1 MAQFMRK
8 VAPRVTRT
16 SVFDCRAILL
26 LFFLVFF
33 SVYFSL
39 FAERHHASMESSS
52 SKQIFFIANMRMKG
66 PARLAARTVKCFLG
80 PLRHEVIVVSDQC
93 NSVRNAIRV
102 LRYQGVRTELDIV
115 DTKRAVRKSD

>member
-39 FAERHHASMESSS
+39 FAERLE
-52 SKQIFFIANMRMKG
+52 RMKG
-66 PARLAARTVKCFLG
+66 PARLAARAVKCFLG